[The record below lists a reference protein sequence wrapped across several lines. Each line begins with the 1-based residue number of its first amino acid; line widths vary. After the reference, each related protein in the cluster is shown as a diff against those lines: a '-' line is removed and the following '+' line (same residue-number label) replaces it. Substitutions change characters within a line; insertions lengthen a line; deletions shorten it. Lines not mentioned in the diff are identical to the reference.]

1 MGKISMD
8 AWIESLWEDAWNAD
22 WGTTQLIDSI
32 WDLTN
37 LADCGLVKH
46 SEIDALL
53 EKRLATGFNP
63 FHKIQT
69 GDKYKKTTRGW
80 LGPESVAQENYV

>member
-1 MGKISMD
+1 MD
-8 AWIESLWEDAWNAD
+8 AWIKSLWEESWNAD
-22 WGTTQLIDSI
+22 WGTTQLIDAV

-53 EKRLATGFNP
+53 EKRLADGFNP
-63 FHKIQT
+63 FHKTQT
-69 GDKYKKTTRGW
+69 TEHYPKKTRGW
-80 LGPESVAQENYV
+80 LGPESVAHENYVELR